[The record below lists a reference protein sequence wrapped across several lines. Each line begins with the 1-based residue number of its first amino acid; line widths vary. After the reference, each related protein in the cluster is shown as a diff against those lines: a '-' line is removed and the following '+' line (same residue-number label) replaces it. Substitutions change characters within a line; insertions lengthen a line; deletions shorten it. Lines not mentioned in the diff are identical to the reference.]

1 MKNIINITRFTILVV
16 FIICLVSC
24 SSEASLEADYT
35 APNELPSNLVP
46 GTPLNDRIL
55 SLYNDFGIVVF
66 TDITN
71 ARIYED
77 LVSYDGFNNLGERM
91 AADTEA
97 ALIYIDMIEDEFI
110 NELPL
115 NKRKLVPRNFYLL
128 KNDLIDGTSAFNS
141 YEYISKLWYNSNGDL
156 TVGSLKND
164 GLDSLKLKQTF
175 YYGLSNILRNDATIN
190 NSFYQP
196 FVAIITDA
204 SVYYWQ
210 VNSLDVAYEKG
221 FLTANQNLIKSNQ
234 QDFDLFAAWAA
245 TTPPNTKD
253 SIFNL
258 YPLVKQKYELVYS
271 MFRKEGIDLDVVNKN
286 WQESTYN
293 PKNN

>member
-16 FIICLVSC
+16 FIICTASC
-24 SSEASLEADYT
+24 SSEGSLEADYM

-55 SLYNDFGIVVF
+55 SLYNDFGIVIY

-71 ARIYED
+71 PRMYED
-77 LVSYDGFNNLGERM
+77 LVSNDGFNNLGKRITADSN
-91 AADTEA
+91 AA
-97 ALIYIDMIEDEFI
+97 IVYIDMIEDEFI

-128 KNDLIDGTSAFNS
+128 KNDLIDGTSASNS

-175 YYGLSNILRNDATIN
+175 YYGLSNVLRNDATNN
-190 NSFYQP
+190 NSFYRP
-196 FVAIITDA
+196 FVDIKTKAL
-204 SVYYWQ
+204 VYYWQ
-210 VNSLDVAYEKG
+210 VNSLKVAYEKG
-221 FLTANQNLIKSNQ
+221 FLTNNQNLIKSDQ

-245 TTPPNTKD
+245 TTQPNTKD
-253 SIFNL
+253 SIFKL
-258 YPLVKQKYELVYS
+258 YPLVKQKYELVTA
-271 MFRKEGIDLDVVNKN
+271 MFRQEGIDLDVVNKN
-286 WQESTYN
+286 WQKSTYN